1 MKKYGAEEKIN
12 MKSRNK
18 GITLMALVV
27 TVIVLLILATITIS
41 TIFGNSIITRTIN
54 AKEQAEI
61 NSEIKVIGTASNQ
74 AKNMNKYG
82 DLE

>member
-27 TVIVLLILATITIS
+27 TVIVVLIFYDNLFS
-41 TIFGNSIITRTIN
+41 GLN
-54 AKEQAEI
+54 
-61 NSEIKVIGTASNQ
+61 
-74 AKNMNKYG
+74 
-82 DLE
+82 L

>member
-27 TVIVLLILATITIS
+27 TVIVVLIFYDNL
-41 TIFGNSIITRTIN
+41 FNGLN
-54 AKEQAEI
+54 
-61 NSEIKVIGTASNQ
+61 
-74 AKNMNKYG
+74 
-82 DLE
+82 L